1 MTVFVLM
8 GVSGSG
14 KSTVGRCVAER
25 LALTFI
31 EGDDF
36 HPPSNVRKM
45 AAGTPLTDD
54 DRAPWIVALTKGIN
68 TREPRRDVVVACSAL
83 TQFVR
88 ERLRAAV
95 AEPLHF
101 ILLSADPAIIQQR
114 LSQRPQHFMKTGML
128 SSQLAALQW
137 PDDAT
142 VIDASGSID
151 KVCADVQ
158 GALMETTQ
166 QQAILTIALLAAFV
180 DGAKD
185 EREREEIRRIAES
198 LAGES
203 GNAQLSTLYQ
213 DVLLKRV
220 DLAKAAAA
228 LTDPAHKQLAYEMAV
243 CVCDADGVA
252 SPAEQQFLREL
263 REALR
268 LHAGQATQVI
278 READAVAAAPLAAG
292 SPATSSMSDA
302 EMDKYILNHAIA
314 NGAIELL
321 PQSLATMAIIPL
333 QMKLVYR
340 IGQSYGYE
348 MDKGHIREFLAT
360 AGVGLTSQY
369 VEQVGRKLIGGLLG
383 VVAGGLGRGLGRAA
397 TGAAFSFATTYAL
410 GQVAKRYY
418 AGGRQ
423 MNTALLQQTYQSL
436 LAQAKQVQGQ
446 YAGEIQQKAQS
457 LDAAQVMNMVKG

>member
-1 MTVFVLM
+1 M
-8 GVSGSG
+8 
-14 KSTVGRCVAER
+14 ST
-25 LALTFI
+25 
-31 EGDDF
+31 
-36 HPPSNVRKM
+36 S
-45 AAGTPLTDD
+45 
-54 DRAPWIVALTKGIN
+54 
-68 TREPRRDVVVACSAL
+68 
-83 TQFVR
+83 
-88 ERLRAAV
+88 
-95 AEPLHF
+95 
-101 ILLSADPAIIQQR
+101 
-114 LSQRPQHFMKTGML
+114 
-128 SSQLAALQW
+128 
-137 PDDAT
+137 
-142 VIDASGSID
+142 
-151 KVCADVQ
+151 
-158 GALMETTQ
+158 Q
-166 QQAILTIALLAAFV
+166 QQAILSIALLAAFA

-185 EREREEIRRIAES
+185 DREREEIRRIADS

-203 GNAQLSTLYQ
+203 GNAQLSSLYQ

-228 LTDPAHKQLAYEMAV
+228 LTDSAHKQLAYEMAV

-263 REALR
+263 REALQ
-268 LHAGQATQVI
+268 LDAGQAAQVV

-292 SPATSSMSDA
+292 SAAPAAAASSMPDA
-302 EMDKYILNHAIA
+302 EMDKYILNHAIV

-348 MDKGHIREFLAT
+348 MDKGHIKEFLAT

-369 VEQVGRKLIGGLLG
+369 VEQFGRKLLGGLLG
-383 VVAGGLGRGLGRAA
+383 TVAGGLGRGLGRVA

-410 GQVAKRYY
+410 GQLAKRYY

-436 LAQAKQVQGQ
+436 LGQAKQMQGQ
-446 YAGEIQQKAQS
+446 FAGQIQQKAQS
-457 LDAAQVMNMVKG
+457 LDVAQVMNMVKS